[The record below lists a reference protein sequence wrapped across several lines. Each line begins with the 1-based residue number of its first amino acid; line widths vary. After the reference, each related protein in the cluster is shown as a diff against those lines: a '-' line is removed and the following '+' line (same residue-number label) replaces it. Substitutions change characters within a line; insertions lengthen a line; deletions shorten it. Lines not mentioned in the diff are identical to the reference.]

1 MLYIYF
7 LALAATALDWTPL
20 DQVMQDGI
28 NQRAFPGAV
37 VAVANATNV
46 LMQKSYGHLS
56 YEQDIKSI

>member
-7 LALAATALDWTPL
+7 LAVVGTALDWTPL

-46 LMQKSYGHLS
+46 IMQKSYGHLS
-56 YEQDIKSI
+56 Y